1 MVNNTLNNVEFIF
14 ASKIRPLGGAVN
26 YNMSYDDKKLIFSI
40 RHLIET
46 TNNPV
51 QMSNVNLGKIVEL
64 DERRV
69 RDIVIRLSAQG
80 MIVAESPWVYEK
92 DTICYGFP
100 TLIITTRVGKEF
112 TIPQIIVGNT
122 PEKLLGKL
130 DKRYYVYVCKK
141 DDQVV
146 YVGKGIGGRLNHCIN
161 GKSSCSGLNQ
171 AVARGDNLSVEKI
184 ADGLTEEMAIYLEE
198 AYMIAV
204 IKSGG
209 SLHNTALPKEA
220 KDFLNIELPF

>member
-1 MVNNTLNNVEFIF
+1 MNNSTLNNVEFLF
-14 ASKIRPLGGAVN
+14 ASKIRPIGGAVN

-40 RHLIET
+40 RQLIEM
-46 TNNPV
+46 TNKPV
-51 QMSNVNLGKIVEL
+51 EMSNVNLGKIVEL

-69 RDIVIRLSAQG
+69 RDIIIRLSTQA
-80 MIVAESPWVYEK
+80 MIIAESPWVYEN

-100 TLIITTRVGKEF
+100 TLIITTRVGKEV
-112 TIPQIIVGNT
+112 TIPQIVVENA
-122 PEKLLGKL
+122 PEKLLEKL

-146 YVGKGIGGRLNHCIN
+146 YVGKGTRGRLNHCIS

-171 AVARGDNLSVEKI
+171 AVAKGDNLSVEKI

-198 AYMIAV
+198 AYMVAV

-209 SLHNTALPKEA
+209 FLHNTALPKEA
-220 KDFLNIELPF
+220 KDFLNIDLAF